1 MRRIL
6 SLMPLLISMTIA
18 FCSPVF
24 ASATKITLVAGHPP
38 VLRWVAHLSETFM
51 PAVDHALEGSDERIE
66 WDGQFG
72 GGLAKV
78 GQSLETTAEGIA
90 DIGLV
95 LSVFDPSK
103 LPIQNV
109 SYYTPFSTVSTPAIM
124 QVMADLHANSDAFGA
139 TWTANGL
146 VYLGGGVGTT
156 DYFLMTKQPVANL
169 DDLMGLKLGVAGP
182 GVNWLSGTKAVG
194 VSGNLTTYYTNIKS
208 GVLDGAVVPGSAAA
222 PTKLYEV
229 APHIL
234 KIGFGAQYAGGLAAN
249 ADWFARQSPA
259 MQQALRKGAHAYS
272 EAYTQELD
280 VLLAEALVQMKAA
293 GATITDADAA
303 LRQAWVD
310 GMANIATDWQTTL
323 GPDSSVVADYMN
335 ALRAAGENP
344 LRDWDR
350 D

>member
-1 MRRIL
+1 MRRKL
-6 SLMPLLISMTIA
+6 SLLALMVASMTTLSLPA
-18 FCSPVF
+18 F
-24 ASATKITLVAGHPP
+24 ASETKITLVAGHPP
-38 VLRWVAHLSETFM
+38 VLRWVAHLSATFI
-51 PAVDHALEGSDERIE
+51 PAVDRALDGSGERIE
-66 WDGQFG
+66 WDSQFG

-103 LPIQNV
+103 LPLQNIT
-109 SYYTPFSTVSTPAIM
+109 YYTPFSTVSTPAIM
-124 QVMADLHANSDAFGA
+124 QTMAELHSRSEAFLA
-139 TWTANGL
+139 PWKANGL

-156 DYFLMTKQPVANL
+156 DYFLMTTEPVANL
-169 DDLMGLKLGVAGP
+169 DDLTGLKLGVPGP
-182 GVNWLSGTKAVG
+182 SVNWLSGTAAVG

-208 GVLDGAVVPGSAAA
+208 GVLDGAIVPGSAAA

-249 ADWFARQSPA
+249 ADWFARQSSA
-259 MQQALRKGAHAYS
+259 MQQALQEGARAYS
-272 EAYTQELD
+272 NAYTEELD
-280 VLLAEALVQMKAA
+280 VLLAEALVQMEAA
-293 GATITDADAA
+293 GATITDATPA
-303 LRQAWVD
+303 LREAWVD
-310 GMANIATDWQTTL
+310 GMANIATDWQATL
-323 GPDSSVVADYMN
+323 GPDSSAVANYMN
-335 ALRAAGENP
+335 ALRAAGEIP